1 METFDDEYVGLKEM
15 TMDMKVDQVDG
26 VICDLQENVMFYL
39 EVYLNPAK
47 WLNVI

>member
-26 VICDLQENVMFYL
+26 VICDL
-39 EVYLNPAK
+39 
-47 WLNVI
+47 